1 MNSSRKRSAIEASA
15 LLALLFVTSVAGA
28 ASIGKVTALDGI
40 LLVTRASGS
49 VNVLGVD
56 SAIEQGDILS
66 SRKQTYVTLT
76 LEDNSSVTLGPDTD
90 LKVERYV
97 FDKQTPH
104 DDGALFALAHGN
116 VRITAG
122 LLGTRSGDTFTLATL
137 TATIDIRGAS
147 LIAEYVVPDRAKLA
161 WRDTGPRDSRLQNMV
176 AVSYAPAADAGF
188 ARTVNHPDTLR
199 LALTTPVPG
208 AKSPGLYVQ
217 VLDGMIHLTN
227 GGGTQNFTAGQ
238 FGYTAS
244 FVQPPVVLP
253 ANPGMQFT
261 PPPVFSSA
269 TGPAGNSTGTKAA
282 AVDCQVR

>member
-1 MNSSRKRSAIEASA
+1 MNSSRKRSAIRTSA
-15 LLALLFVTSVAGA
+15 LLALLFATSVAGA

-49 VNVLGVD
+49 VKVLGVD

-66 SRKQTYVTLT
+66 NRKQSYVTLT

-90 LKVERYV
+90 LKVERFV

-122 LLGTRSGDTFTLATL
+122 ILGTRSGDTFTLATP
-137 TATIDIRGAS
+137 TASLDIRGAS
-147 LIAEYVVPDRAKLA
+147 LIADYVPPDRAKLA
-161 WRDTGPRDSRLQNMV
+161 WRGTGSRDSQLRNMV
-176 AVSYAPAADAGF
+176 AVSYSPAAEAGF
-188 ARTVNHPDTLR
+188 VRTVNHSNPLR

-208 AKSPGLYVQ
+208 AKAPGLYVQ

-227 GGGTQNFTAGQ
+227 GGGTQSFTAGQ

-261 PPPVFSSA
+261 PPPSFSSS
-269 TGPAGNSTGTKAA
+269 TGPVGTATGTKAA